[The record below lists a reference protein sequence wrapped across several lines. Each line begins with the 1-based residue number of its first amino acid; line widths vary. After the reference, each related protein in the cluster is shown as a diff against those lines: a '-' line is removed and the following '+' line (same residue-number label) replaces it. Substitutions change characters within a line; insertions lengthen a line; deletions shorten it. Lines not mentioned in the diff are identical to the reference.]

1 MTNHMKKLN
10 IILTVLLMMSIMTG
24 CGTKPV
30 TTAVE
35 VSERYLTSDR
45 YENYHMDGFMTV
57 TTTFLSDDELSFEA
71 PVTVSISEDVREN
84 AGNMQVYVCED
95 GEWRKSESSAFDYSM
110 LTDITSDMF
119 EDSELTVID
128 TEDDVI
134 YSVMV
139 PMSKMMHN
147 ENIADIFEGTSLAG
161 IMSSNDFDKLFSD
174 VSVIYTFDKN
184 YNLTSI
190 SCDCVEINSVV
201 MKDNIS
207 YDMSMTIEF
216 SYTFSDFGK
225 TSEQN
230 TMIPEA
236 TDAAPDEVEPPETE
250 ILIEK

>member
-1 MTNHMKKLN
+1 MKKLN
-10 IILTVLLMMSIMTG
+10 IILTVLLVMSIMTG

-35 VSERYLTSDR
+35 VAERCLTSDR
-45 YENYHMDGFMTV
+45 YENYHMDGFVTV
-57 TTTFLSDDELSFEA
+57 TTTFSSDDELSFEA
-71 PVTVSISEDVREN
+71 PVTVSISEDVRKN
-84 AGNMQVYVCED
+84 AGDRQVYICED
-95 GEWRKSESSAFDYSM
+95 GEWRKSESSAFDYSV

-139 PMSKMMHN
+139 PMSKMIHN
-147 ENIADIFEGTSLAG
+147 ESIADIFEDTSLAD

-190 SCDCVEINSVV
+190 SCDCVEINSIV
-201 MKDNIS
+201 MKDDTS
-207 YDMSMTIEF
+207 YDMTITVEV
-216 SYTFSDFGK
+216 SYIFYVFCVML
-225 TSEQN
+225 EEN
-230 TMIPEA
+230 I
-236 TDAAPDEVEPPETE
+236 
-250 ILIEK
+250 I

>member
-35 VSERYLTSDR
+35 VAERYLTSDR

-57 TTTFLSDDELSFEA
+57 TTTFSSDDELSFEA
-71 PVTVSISEDVREN
+71 PVTVSISEDVHKD
-84 AGNMQVYVCED
+84 AGDRQVYVCED
-95 GEWRKSESSAFDYSM
+95 GEWRKSESSTFDYAV
-110 LTDITSDMF
+110 LTDITSDIF
-119 EDSELTVID
+119 EESELTVID

-134 YSVMV
+134 YSVVV

-147 ENIADIFEGTSLAG
+147 ENIADIFEGTSLAC

-174 VSVIYTFDKN
+174 VSVVYTFDKN
-184 YNLTSI
+184 CNLTSI
-190 SCDCVEINSVV
+190 SCDCVEINSTVI
-201 MKDNIS
+201 KDDTS
-207 YDMSMTIEF
+207 YDMTMTVEF
-216 SYTFSDFGK
+216 SYIFSDFGEM
-225 TSEQN
+225 SEQN
-230 TMIPEA
+230 TMTPEA
-236 TDAAPDEVEPPETE
+236 IDAAPDEVEPPETE

>member
-1 MTNHMKKLN
+1 
-10 IILTVLLMMSIMTG
+10 MMSIMTG
-24 CGTKPV
+24 CKANPAV
-30 TTAVE
+30 TAVE
-35 VSERYLTSDR
+35 VSERYMKS
-45 YENYHMDGFMTV
+45 ENYKNCHLDGFITV
-57 TTTFLSDDELSFEA
+57 TTTFSSDDELSFEA

-84 AGNMQVYVCED
+84 AGNSQVYVCED
-95 GEWRKSESSAFDYSM
+95 GEWRKSESSTFDYVV

-134 YSVMV
+134 YSVVV

-147 ENIADIFEGTSLAG
+147 ENIADIFEGISFAG

-174 VSVIYTFDKN
+174 VSVVYTFDQN

-190 SCDCVEINSVV
+190 SCDCVEMNSIVI
-201 MKDNIS
+201 KDDTS
-207 YDMSMTIEF
+207 YDMTMTVEF
-216 SYTFSDFGK
+216 SYIFSDFGEM
-225 TSEQN
+225 SEQN
-230 TMIPEA
+230 TMTPEA

>member
-24 CGTKPV
+24 CGTKLV

-35 VSERYLTSDR
+35 VAERYLTSDR

-57 TTTFLSDDELSFEA
+57 TTTFVSDDELSFEA
-71 PVTVSISEDVREN
+71 PVTVSVSEDVRKN
-84 AGNMQVYVCED
+84 AGDRQVYVCED
-95 GEWRKSESSAFDYSM
+95 GEWRKSESSTFDYAV

-134 YSVMV
+134 YSVVV

-147 ENIADIFEGTSLAG
+147 EDIADIFEGTSLAG
-161 IMSSNDFDKLFSD
+161 IMSSNDFDNLFSD
-174 VSVIYTFDKN
+174 VSVVYTFDKN

-190 SCDCVEINSVV
+190 SCDCVEINSIVA
-201 MKDNIS
+201 KDDTS
-207 YDMSMTIEF
+207 YDMTMTVEF
-216 SYTFSDFGK
+216 SYKFSDFGEM
-225 TSEQN
+225 SEQN
-230 TMIPEA
+230 TITPEA

>member
-1 MTNHMKKLN
+1 MKKLN

-35 VSERYLTSDR
+35 VAERYLTSER

-71 PVTVSISEDVREN
+71 PVTVSVSEDVREN
-84 AGNMQVYVCED
+84 AGDRQVYVCED
-95 GEWRKSESSAFDYSM
+95 GEWRKSESSTFDYAV

-134 YSVMV
+134 YSVVV

-147 ENIADIFEGTSLAG
+147 ENIADIFEGTSLAD

-174 VSVIYTFDKN
+174 VSVVYTFDKN

-190 SCDCVEINSVV
+190 SCDCVEINSIVAN
-201 MKDNIS
+201 DDTS
-207 YDMSMTIEF
+207 YDMTMTVEL
-216 SYTFSDFGK
+216 SYTFSDFGEM
-225 TSEQN
+225 SEQN
-230 TMIPEA
+230 TMTPEA

>member
-1 MTNHMKKLN
+1 
-10 IILTVLLMMSIMTG
+10 MMSIMTG

-57 TTTFLSDDELSFEA
+57 TTAFLSDDELSFEA

>member
-1 MTNHMKKLN
+1 MANHMKKLN

-35 VSERYLTSDR
+35 VAERYLTSDR

-57 TTTFLSDDELSFEA
+57 TTTFLSDDELSFEE
-71 PVTVSISEDVREN
+71 PVTVSTSEDVRKN
-84 AGNMQVYVCED
+84 AGNRQVHVCED
-95 GEWRKSESSAFDYSM
+95 GEWRKSESSAFDYAV

-119 EDSELTVID
+119 EDSEFTVID

-139 PMSKMMHN
+139 PMSKMIHN
-147 ENIADIFEGTSLAG
+147 ESIADIFEGTRLAG
-161 IMSSNDFDKLFSD
+161 IMRSNDFDKLFSD
-174 VSVIYTFDKN
+174 VSVVYTFDQN

-190 SCDCVEINSVV
+190 SCDCVEINSIVA
-201 MKDNIS
+201 KDDTS
-207 YDMSMTIEF
+207 YDMTMTVEF
-216 SYTFSDFGK
+216 SYKFSDFGEM
-225 TSEQN
+225 SEQN
-230 TMIPEA
+230 TITPEA

>member
-35 VSERYLTSDR
+35 VAERYLTSDR

-57 TTTFLSDDELSFEA
+57 TTTFLSDDELSFEE
-71 PVTVSISEDVREN
+71 PVTVSISEDVRKN
-84 AGNMQVYVCED
+84 AGNKQVYVCED
-95 GEWRKSESSAFDYSM
+95 GEWRKSESSAFDYAV

-134 YSVMV
+134 YSVVV

-174 VSVIYTFDKN
+174 VSVVYTFDKN
-184 YNLTSI
+184 CNLTSI
-190 SCDCVEINSVV
+190 SCDCVEINSTVI
-201 MKDNIS
+201 KDDTS
-207 YDMSMTIEF
+207 YDMTMTVEF
-216 SYTFSDFGK
+216 SYIFSDFGEM
-225 TSEQN
+225 SEQN
-230 TMIPEA
+230 TTTPEA
-236 TDAAPDEVEPPETE
+236 TDAAPDEVELPETE

>member
-1 MTNHMKKLN
+1 MLNHMKKLN

-35 VSERYLTSDR
+35 VAERYLTSDG
-45 YENYHMDGFMTV
+45 YKNCHMDGFIIV

-71 PVTVSISEDVREN
+71 PVTVSVSENVHKN
-84 AGNMQVYVCED
+84 AGDRQVYVCED
-95 GEWRKSESSAFDYSM
+95 GEWRKSESSAFDYAV

-119 EDSELTVID
+119 EDSEFTVIG

-134 YSVMV
+134 YSVVV
-139 PMSKMMHN
+139 PMLKMIHN
-147 ENIADIFEGTSLAG
+147 ESIADIFVDTSLAD
-161 IMSSNDFDKLFSD
+161 IMSSNDFDKLFAN
-174 VSVIYTFDKN
+174 VSAVYTFDNN

-190 SCDCVEINSVV
+190 SCDCVEINSTVI
-201 MKDNIS
+201 KDDTS
-207 YDMSMTIEF
+207 YNMTMTIEF
-216 SYTFSDFGK
+216 SYTFSNLGEM
-225 TSEQN
+225 SEQS

-236 TDAAPDEVEPPETE
+236 TDAAPDEVEPPEKE